1 MSGAAEMSPPV
12 VLRDAEQSSK
22 LEAIAATGA
31 CEQGGLVALD
41 FHAIRTAMAARWSL
55 RKEDV
60 QQRIEREISRHV
72 ARGTIFTPIGE
83 CEYLICF
90 AEERGALAHVTA
102 FQIMEDLL
110 THFLGKCSPDDLLV
124 KRVTSVTAGEIEMAT
139 LDRAEVDNARRREVE
154 EQPAAPAKPRLA
166 AVLIESPTERLS
178 VKLTP
183 QKIVHVV
190 SGTPIGRRLAVSLQ
204 RVGSDR
210 VLAGSE
216 ETQLST
222 NCLIETTLL
231 AIDTL
236 QFTMATSKQP
246 GAYTLPVYLPG
257 MVSSRGRNAIL
268 GALRRFSGFDQR
280 RLLIEVVGVER
291 GTPTSRVMEAATH
304 LKPFCRAVI
313 GRGSF
318 SRAGLASLGAARLS
332 GVSLSARELGSS
344 DAQVA
349 AGLLAAGQAA
359 RKLAPMLLA
368 ADLPR
373 PDLLNICAVA
383 GFSHAT
389 LNDDDLGQGTA
400 RGQARVGPPF

>member
-1 MSGAAEMSPPV
+1 MSAAQAQSPV

-41 FHAIRTAMAARWSL
+41 FHAIRAAMGARWSM

-60 QQRIEREISRHV
+60 QQRIEREIAGHV
-72 ARGTIFTPIGE
+72 ARGTICTPIGE

-110 THFLGKCSPDDLLV
+110 THFLGKCSPEDLLV
-124 KRVTSVTAGEIEMAT
+124 KRVTSVSAGEIEMAA
-139 LDRAEVDNARRREVE
+139 LDRAEVDRARCRES
-154 EQPAAPAKPRLA
+154 EQAPAAPAKPRLA
-166 AVLIESPTERLS
+166 TVMIESPTERLS
-178 VKLTP
+178 VELTP
-183 QKIVHVV
+183 QKIVHVA
-190 SGTPIGRRLAVSLQ
+190 SGATIGRRLAVSLQ

-210 VLAGSE
+210 VLPFAE

-222 NCLIETTLL
+222 TCLIETTLL
-231 AIDTL
+231 AVAAL
-236 QFTMATSKQP
+236 QSTVATSKQP
-246 GAYTLPVYLPG
+246 GAYTLPVFLPA
-257 MVSSRGRNAIL
+257 MVSSRGRNAVL
-268 GALRRFSGFDQR
+268 DALRGFSGFDQR
-280 RLLIEVVGVER
+280 RLLIEIVGVER
-291 GTPTSRVMEAATH
+291 GTPASRVMEAATH
-304 LKPFCRAVI
+304 LRPFCRAVI

-332 GVSLSARELGSS
+332 GVSLSARELGTS
-344 DAQVA
+344 DTQLAS
-349 AGLLAAGQAA
+349 GLLAAGQAA

-368 ADLPR
+368 ADLHK
-373 PDLLNICAVA
+373 PDLISMCAVA

-389 LNDDDLGQGTA
+389 LNDEDPQ
-400 RGQARVGPPF
+400 

>member
-1 MSGAAEMSPPV
+1 MSAAAEAEPPI
-12 VLRDAEQSSK
+12 VLRDAEPSSK
-22 LEAIAATGA
+22 LDAIAATGA

-41 FHAIRTAMAARWSL
+41 FHAIRTAMGARWSL

-60 QQRIEREISRHV
+60 QQRIEREIARHV
-72 ARGTIFTPIGE
+72 ARSTIYTPIGE

-110 THFLGKCSPDDLLV
+110 THFLGKCSPEDLLV
-124 KRVTSVTAGEIEMAT
+124 KRVTSVTAGEIETAT
-139 LDRAEVDNARRREVE
+139 LDRAEVDKARRREI
-154 EQPAAPAKPRLA
+154 EQAPPAPAKPRLA
-166 AVLIESPTERLS
+166 TALIESPTERLS

-183 QKIVHVV
+183 QKIVHVA
-190 SGTPIGRRLAVSLQ
+190 SGAAIGRRLAVSLQ

-210 VLAGSE
+210 VLAGAE

-231 AIDTL
+231 AVDAL
-236 QFTMATSKQP
+236 QSAMATSKQP
-246 GAYTLPVYLPG
+246 GVYTLPVFLPA
-257 MVSSRGRNAIL
+257 MVSSRGRNAVL
-268 GALRRFSGFDQR
+268 DALRGFSGFDQR
-280 RLLIEVVGVER
+280 RLLIEVTGVER

-304 LKPFCRAVI
+304 LRPFCRAVI
-313 GRGSF
+313 GRGGF

-332 GVSLSARELGSS
+332 GVSLSVREFGAS

-349 AGLLAAGQAA
+349 SGLLAAGQAA

-368 ADLPR
+368 ADLHK
-373 PDLLNICAVA
+373 PDLLSICAVA

-389 LNDDDLGQGTA
+389 LNDDDLT
-400 RGQARVGPPF
+400 

>member
-1 MSGAAEMSPPV
+1 MSAPAAQPPV

-41 FHAIRTAMAARWSL
+41 FHAIRTAMGARWSL

-60 QQRIEREISRHV
+60 QQRIEREIARHV
-72 ARGTIFTPIGE
+72 ARGTIYTPIGE

-90 AEERGALAHVTA
+90 MEERGALAHVTA

-110 THFLGKCSPDDLLV
+110 THFLGKCSPEDLLV

-139 LDRAEVDNARRREVE
+139 LDRGEVDKARRRES
-154 EQPAAPAKPRLA
+154 EQAPPAPAKPRLA
-166 AVLIESPTERLS
+166 TALIESATERLS

-183 QKIVHVV
+183 QKIVHID
-190 SGTPIGRRLAVSLQ
+190 SGTTIGRRLAVSLQ

-210 VLAGSE
+210 VLVGSE

-231 AIDTL
+231 AVDAL
-236 QFTMATSKQP
+236 QSTMATSKQP
-246 GAYTLPVYLPG
+246 GAYALPVFLPA

-268 GALRRFSGFDQR
+268 DALRRFSGFDQR
-280 RLLIEVVGVER
+280 RLLIEIVGVER
-291 GTPTSRVMEAATH
+291 GTPASRVMEAATH
-304 LKPFCRAVI
+304 LRPFCRAVI
-313 GRGSF
+313 GRGTF
-318 SRAGLASLGAARLS
+318 SRAGLTSLGAARLS
-332 GVSLSARELGSS
+332 GVSLSVRELGASN
-344 DAQVA
+344 AQVA
-349 AGLLAAGQAA
+349 SGLLAAGETA

-368 ADLPR
+368 ADLHK

-389 LNDDDLGQGTA
+389 LNDDD
-400 RGQARVGPPF
+400 PS